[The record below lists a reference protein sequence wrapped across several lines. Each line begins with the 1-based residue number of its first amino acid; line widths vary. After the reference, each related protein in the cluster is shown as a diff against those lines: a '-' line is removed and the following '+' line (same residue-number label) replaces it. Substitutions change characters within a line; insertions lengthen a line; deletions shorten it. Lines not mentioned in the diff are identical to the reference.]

1 MRSEIEI
8 GYMAALLDGEGSL
21 NYTRLVDKR
30 SGRVSQGCRL
40 NVTAVSNSNPLIIG
54 RAEQILQSW
63 DIFFVTRETH
73 PRFWA
78 IDIKGNID
86 NKRKFLRI
94 VYEAL
99 AGKKEQ
105 ARLMLQFMDRRGKG
119 KWVPITES
127 DKALLQRVNL
137 LNRSNHLGSVTT
149 AREAFLETE
158 EVKIQSELFGDE
170 KRSAEMTGPTLVKKS
185 A

>member
-1 MRSEIEI
+1 MRSEIQI

-54 RAEQILQSW
+54 KAEEILKAW
-63 DIFFVTRETH
+63 DIFFITRETH

-78 IDIKGNID
+78 VDIKGNID
-86 NKRKFLRI
+86 NKRKFLKI
-94 VYEAL
+94 IYEAL

-105 ARLMLQFMDRRGKG
+105 ARLMLQFMDRRGNG
-119 KWVPITES
+119 KYVPVTES
-127 DKALLQRVNL
+127 DRALLQRVSL
-137 LNRSNHLGSVTT
+137 LNHSNRLGSVTT

-158 EVKIQSELFGDE
+158 EVKIQSELFGDKE
-170 KRSAEMTGPTLVKKS
+170 RPAEMPGPTLVKKS